1 MLFVHPSQS
10 KETKFVK
17 LVSCIFRLGCYYK
30 SRKPEISNR
39 FQRSSNRANHIVN
52 RRGHNMGFTDAQV
65 KIFRSTIEVFNKYG
79 LKLTVDQI
87 AKNAGI
93 SKKTVY
99 RDFDGKEDLF
109 LKLVDYL
116 WDNIKTE
123 EEEALKEEGLPTLV
137 RLRKLLSAMPSWY
150 STINL
155 SELSEL
161 RELYPEVYKKV
172 QMRLETGWEP
182 TIELI
187 KKGQDEGVIRKDID
201 INIVKMMM
209 DASLERFFEEDI
221 LERNNIRYEEG
232 LNKVVDILLLG
243 ISAK

>member
-1 MLFVHPSQS
+1 
-10 KETKFVK
+10 
-17 LVSCIFRLGCYYK
+17 
-30 SRKPEISNR
+30 
-39 FQRSSNRANHIVN
+39 
-52 RRGHNMGFTDAQV
+52 MGFTDAQV